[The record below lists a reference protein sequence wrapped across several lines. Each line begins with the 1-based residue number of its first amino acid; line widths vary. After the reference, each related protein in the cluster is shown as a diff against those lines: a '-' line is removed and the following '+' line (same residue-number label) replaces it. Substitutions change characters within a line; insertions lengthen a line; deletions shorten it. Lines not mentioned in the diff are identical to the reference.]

1 MLARLKMLVIMI
13 WSQKRNPLLPL
24 LLLLVQPQQLLQR
37 PQQLL
42 QRPQQQLQQLLQGPQ
57 GFEFNLSLRRQEGPP
72 QLEDPQ
78 QPGEL
83 RNLRLP
89 VIPDS

>member
-1 MLARLKMLVIMI
+1 MGD
-13 WSQKRNPLLPL
+13 LLCEANQYL
-24 LLLLVQPQQLLQR
+24 QQLQQLLQ
-37 PQQLL
+37 Q
-42 QRPQQQLQQLLQGPQ
+42 PQQQLQQLLQGPQ